1 MKTQEKTRKNKK
13 NMLKSANMTQIKTA
27 IKTEWDFSKIYKNIH
42 DPKIEKDVDA
52 ICRHLTTFA
61 KKYKDLKFLRSSKG
75 MLEALKDYE
84 TLTSKTSSIPLWYLG
99 LQQSLNTSNDKI
111 QAEMNR
117 LSDKYLKASKETI
130 FFGLAICTLD
140 KKLQEKYL
148 KDKTLAKYKYL
159 LESSFLHGKFML
171 SEKEEKILTDKGQ
184 VAHDAWEDMGSKN
197 RNSQTVLWKGKQI
210 SLSEAMGIKSDLPK
224 KDRRALHKLV
234 MEKYKE
240 ISFVAEAELNAVIRN
255 KRIDDEIRGH
265 KTPYEA
271 TILGYHNDVS
281 SIENLVNVVT
291 KHNYIAHRFFKLKA
305 KILNNVEKSD
315 DKKITMA
322 ELATGIS
329 TAKTKKK
336 ISFDQGCELV
346 TNAFAKVDTEFSD
359 IFASYLKNGQI
370 DAFPRLGKRSGA
382 FCSSIV
388 NAPTYVLLNYV
399 DKLNDV
405 STLAH
410 EMGHAIHSDL
420 SRKQDAIYQD
430 YPISIA
436 EVASTFFENVL
447 FDNLLE
453 VASPEEKKDLL
464 VGKVQDDVFTIF
476 AQIAYFQYEK
486 NIHKA
491 VKEKGFVSKE
501 EFATMFADC
510 RRSYVGDSVEVTE
523 TDGYGYVYIN
533 HFRYFFYVYSYA
545 YGQLIANA
553 LYEEYKKDKSF
564 GVKIK
569 KFLSAGGSMSPEDIF
584 KSIGIDT
591 SKPDFFLKGLKKIE
605 KDLKEVEGMF

>member
-1 MKTQEKTRKNKK
+1 
-13 NMLKSANMTQIKTA
+13 MTQIKNT
-27 IKTEWDFSKIYKNIH
+27 IKTEWDFSKIYKNIN

-52 ICRHLTTFA
+52 ICRHFLTFA
-61 KKYKDLKFLRSSKG
+61 KKYNDKKFLNSSRG
-75 MLEALKDYE
+75 MLIALKDYE
-84 TLTSKTSSIPLWYLG
+84 VLINKTSTIPFWYLG
-99 LQQSLNTSNDKI
+99 LQQSLNSSNDKI
-111 QAEMNR
+111 QAEINR
-117 LSDKYLKASKETI
+117 LSDIYLKASKETI
-130 FFGLAICTLD
+130 FFGLAICKLD

-159 LESSFLHGKFML
+159 LESSFIQGKFML
-171 SEKEEKILTDKGQ
+171 SEKEENILTDKSK
-184 VAHDAWEDMGSKN
+184 VAHEAWEDMGQKN
-197 RNSQTVLWKGKQI
+197 RNSQKIKFKGKEM
-210 SLSEAMGIKSDLPK
+210 SLSEAMAIKADLPK
-224 KDRRALHKLV
+224 KDRRALHKMV
-234 MEKYKE
+234 MERYKE

-255 KRIDDEIRGH
+255 KRIDDELRGY

-271 TILGYHNDVS
+271 TVLGYQNNLK
-281 SIENLVNVVT
+281 SIENLVDVVT
-291 KHNYIAHRFFKLKA
+291 KNNHIAHRFFKLKA
-305 KILNNVEKSD
+305 KILNKIEESD

-329 TAKTKKK
+329 TSKTKKK
-336 ISFDQGCELV
+336 IKFEEGCSMVTKSFAGVDQE
-346 TNAFAKVDTEFSD
+346 FAD
-359 IFASYLKNGQI
+359 IFQGYLKNGQI
-370 DAFPRLGKRSGA
+370 DVYPKLGKRSGA
-382 FCSSIV
+382 FCSPMI

-420 SRKQDAIYQD
+420 SKKQEPMYQD
-430 YPISIA
+430 YPISVA

-447 FDNLLE
+447 FDNLLQI
-453 VASPEEKKDLL
+453 ATPEEKKDLL
-464 VGKVQDDVFTIF
+464 VCKVQDDVFTVF

-501 EFATMFADC
+501 EFASMFADC
-510 RRSYVGDSVEVTE
+510 RKSYVGDSVDVVE
-523 TDGYGYVYIN
+523 TDGYGYVYIP
-533 HFRYFFYVYSYA
+533 HFRDFFYVYSYA

-569 KFLSAGGSMSPEDIF
+569 KFLSAGGSMSPEAIF

-591 SKPDFFLKGLKKIE
+591 SKPDFFKKGLQKIE
-605 KDLKEVEGMF
+605 KDLGVVEGMF

>member
-1 MKTQEKTRKNKK
+1 
-13 NMLKSANMTQIKTA
+13 MLKSANMTT
-27 IKTEWDFSKIYKNIH
+27 IKTEWDFSKLYKDIH
-42 DPKIEKDVDA
+42 DPKIKKDVEF
-52 ICRHLTTFA
+52 ICRHLTIFA
-61 KKYKDLKFLRSSKG
+61 KKYKDLKFLKTSRG
-75 MLEALKDYE
+75 MLNALNDYND
-84 TLTSKTSSIPLWYLG
+84 LTNKTSSIPLWYLG
-99 LQQSLNTSNDKI
+99 LQQSLNSSNDKT
-111 QAEMNR
+111 QAEINK
-117 LSDKYLKASKETI
+117 LSDIYLKASKETI
-130 FFGLAICTLD
+130 FFGLAICKLD

-171 SEKEEKILTDKGQ
+171 SEKEEKILTDKSQ
-184 VAHDAWEDMGSKN
+184 VAHEAWEEMGSKN
-197 RNSQTVLWKGKQI
+197 RNSQKIKFKGKEM
-210 SLSEAMGIKSDLPK
+210 SLSEAMGIKADLPK
-224 KDRRALHKLV
+224 KDRRALHKIV
-234 MEKYKE
+234 MERYKE
-240 ISFVAEAELNAVIRN
+240 ISFIAEAELNAVIRN
-255 KRIDDEIRGH
+255 KKIDDEIRGY

-271 TILGYHNDVS
+271 TILGYQNDVK

-291 KHNYIAHRFFKLKA
+291 KNNHISHRFFKLKA
-305 KILNNVEKSD
+305 KILNKIEKSD
-315 DKKITMA
+315 EKKITMA
-322 ELATGIS
+322 ELATDIS
-329 TAKTKKK
+329 TSKNKKK
-336 ISFDQGCELV
+336 IKFEEACSMVTKSFAGVDQE
-346 TNAFAKVDTEFSD
+346 FAD
-359 IFASYLKNGQI
+359 IFQGYLKNGQI
-370 DAFPRLGKRSGA
+370 DVYPKLGKRDGA
-382 FCSSIV
+382 FCSPMI

-420 SRKQDAIYQD
+420 SKKQEPMYQD

-453 VASPEEKKDLL
+453 IATPEEKKDLL
-464 VGKVQDDVFTIF
+464 VNKVQDNVFTIF

-501 EFATMFADC
+501 EFASMFADC
-510 RRSYVGDSVEVTE
+510 RKSYVGEAVDVVE

-569 KFLSAGGSMSPEDIF
+569 KFLSAGGSASPEDIF

-605 KDLKEVEGMF
+605 KDLEVVEKMF

>member
-1 MKTQEKTRKNKK
+1 MTNT
-13 NMLKSANMTQIKTA
+13 KSA
-27 IKTEWDFSKIYKNIH
+27 IKTEWDFSKLYKNIN
-42 DPKIEKDVDA
+42 DPKIEKDVDT
-52 ICRHLTTFA
+52 ICKHFLVFA
-61 KKYKDLKFLRSSKG
+61 KKYKDLKFLKSSKG
-75 MLEALKDYE
+75 MLEALKDCD
-84 TLTSKTSSIPLWYLG
+84 LLSSKTSAIPIWYLG
-99 LQQSLNTSNDKI
+99 LQQSLNSSDDNIQGKI
-111 QAEMNR
+111 NI
-117 LSDKYLKASKETI
+117 LSDKYLKASKEVI
-130 FFGLAICTLD
+130 FFDLAVSKLD
-140 KKLQEKYL
+140 KKMQEKYL
-148 KDKTLAKYKYL
+148 KDKTLSKYKYL
-159 LESSFLHGKFML
+159 LESSFLTGKYLL
-171 SEKEEKILTDKGQ
+171 SESEEKIMTDKSK
-184 VAHDAWEDMGSKN
+184 VAHEAWEDMGQKN
-197 RNSQTVLWKGKQI
+197 RGEQKIKFKNKEM
-210 SLSEAMGIKSDLPK
+210 SLTEAMGIKSDLPK
-224 KDRRALHKLV
+224 TDRRALHKLV
-234 MEKYKE
+234 MERYKD
-240 ISFVAEAELNAVIRN
+240 ISFIAESELNAVIRN
-255 KRIDDEIRGH
+255 KKIDDEIRGFT
-265 KTPYEA
+265 KPYES
-271 TILGYHNDVS
+271 TIIGYHNDVK

-291 KHNYIAHRFFKLKA
+291 KHNYISHRFFKLKA
-305 KILNNVEKSD
+305 KILNTAEKSE

-329 TAKTKKK
+329 TAKTQKK
-336 ISFDQGCELV
+336 ISFEEGCELV

-359 IFASYLKNGQI
+359 IFQSYLKNGQI
-370 DAFPRLGKRSGA
+370 DTFPKLGKRSGA

-420 SRKQDAIYQD
+420 SRKQDSIYQD

-436 EVASTFFENVL
+436 EVASTFFENIL

-453 VASPEEKKDLL
+453 IASTEEKKDLL

-491 VKEKGFVSKE
+491 VKDKGFVSKE
-501 EFATMFADC
+501 EFASMFVDC
-510 RRSYVGDSVEVTE
+510 RKSYAGDAVDVTE

-533 HFRYFFYVYSYA
+533 HFRSFFYVYSYA

-605 KDLKEVEGMF
+605 KDLDEVEKMF